1 MSFSSKT
8 NVKGKHPE
16 TNLYQRDFQGTS
28 NVYTPYIYKTVD
40 KVETFKPSNLYD
52 DNYSKY

>member
-8 NVKGKHPE
+8 NVKEKHPE
-16 TNLYQRDFQGTS
+16 TNLYQRDFKGTS